1 MSNIAEKYNE
11 KNKEGTFFFLVNQVI
26 VKGELK
32 DTINIEK
39 KKLRLQRARIFAM
52 NLTTSKKKEA
62 RIQTC
67 VFLSSENILS

>member
-1 MSNIAEKYNE
+1 MEAGHPYKKSII
-11 KNKEGTFFFLVNQVI
+11 TL
-26 VKGELK
+26 
-32 DTINIEK
+32 NIEK

>member
-1 MSNIAEKYNE
+1 METGHPYKKSII
-11 KNKEGTFFFLVNQVI
+11 TQ
-26 VKGELK
+26 
-32 DTINIEK
+32 NIEN

-52 NLTTSKKKEA
+52 SLTTSKKKEA